1 MSRMTSQTV
10 SPDFEARFTLE
21 QLHGTLP
28 ALQLRIRVS
37 RVKLCSSASAHD
49 AHGENCC
56 LLQGTGGYVAGTL
69 VGNPS
74 RMPA

>member
-1 MSRMTSQTV
+1 MSRMTLQTV
-10 SPDFEARFTLE
+10 SPDFEASFALK

-28 ALQLRIRVS
+28 ALRLRIRLA

-56 LLQGTGGYVAGTL
+56 SLQGTGGH
-69 VGNPS
+69 VGREPV
-74 RMPA
+74 